1 MKTRL
6 ISFVSKSVDEN
17 KVNFIGVKTHG
28 CSKSKVKIIVWSNIL
43 DIIILK
49 APEAEPHIGCC
60 IFRFCGIFIITD
72 TALGKPV
79 EVGYFVSN
87 LDSPLCLI

>member
-28 CSKSKVKIIVWSNIL
+28 CLKSEVKIIVWSNIL
-43 DIIILK
+43 DIII
-49 APEAEPHIGCC
+49 
-60 IFRFCGIFIITD
+60 RFL
-72 TALGKPV
+72 ALASALSLTWSSQGN
-79 EVGYFVSN
+79 S
-87 LDSPLCLI
+87 